1 MAYDNKGIYKYTE
14 ADDAVTMSALLNLG
28 QDSVSNTLKYF
39 ADTSAKRMA
48 LVPPPPGAMWQD
60 TDNGER
66 LWSVGPDGAWRLHEG
81 RVSVIAGAW
90 ATSQTPFFGRTIT
103 WDLPTVLAPTETL
116 MVTQDEGSGTGF
128 SAASLASIT
137 RYTDKTQITVRHLA
151 FASNVTQPLSITWRI
166 VKRAV

>member
-81 RVSVIAGAW
+81 RAAVNAGAW
-90 ATSQTPFFGRTIT
+90 VTSQTPFFGRTIT

-116 MVTQDEGSGTGF
+116 LVAQDEGSGNGYSTAG
-128 SAASLASIT
+128 LATIA
-137 RYTDKTQITVRHLA
+137 RYADKTQITVRHLV
-151 FASNVTQPLSITWRI
+151 FGSPQTQPLCITWRI